1 MQELFEQYLRY
12 LGGERNYSLH
22 TIAAYQDDLKQFI
35 EYLKQSRSKVETDPK
50 NIDKATIRNYL
61 GEIVESGLGNRTIAR
76 KLSSIRSFMKYLIKH
91 NKISSNPCANIIT
104 PKLSKKLPLFLEE
117 QAITRMMELPDIS
130 TNVGLRDRA
139 ILELFY
145 STGMRFGELISLKAS
160 DLDLK
165 NNTVKVFGKGRKH
178 RIIPIGSKAKE
189 MIQKYLIVRESFYT
203 KHTDDFSRKILF
215 LSPRGKMY
223 SVKSRGVYDIVNKYI
238 GMVSDIERKSPHI
251 LRHTFAT
258 HLLNR
263 GADLRAVKE
272 LLGHENLSTTQLYTH
287 VTVDRLKRIY
297 EKAHPKA

>member
-12 LGGERNYSLH
+12 LSSERNYSPH
-22 TIAAYQDDLKQFI
+22 TIAAYQDDLTHFI
-35 EYLKQSRSKVETDPK
+35 GYLRESWSENKIDPT
-50 NIDKATIRNYL
+50 NINQTTIRNYL
-61 GEIVESGLGNRTIAR
+61 GNIVESGLGNRTIAR
-76 KLSSIRSFMKYLIKH
+76 KLSAIRSFLKYLVKL
-91 NKISSNPCANIIT
+91 NKITTNPCANIIT
-104 PKLSKKLPLFLEE
+104 PKLPKKLPLYLDE
-117 QAITRMMELPDIS
+117 QAIMRMMELPDIS
-130 TNVGLRDRA
+130 TNTGQRDRA

-145 STGMRFGELISLKAS
+145 STGMRFGELISLKTT
-160 DLDLK
+160 DIDFK
-165 NNTVKVFGKGRKH
+165 NNTVKVLGKGRKH

-189 MIQKYLIVRESFYT
+189 AIKRYLTIRESFYT
-203 KHTDDFSRKILF
+203 KHTDDLSRKLLF

-238 GMVSDIERKSPHI
+238 GLVSEIERKSPHI
-251 LRHTFAT
+251 LRHSFAT